1 MQNNRIMKVNAIK
14 RILIPT
20 DFSKT
25 GLLAVKHAAFMAKL
39 TKAHLI
45 LLHVIEIHESAWD
58 IYNPAVIMRDDT
70 TIQKAAEA
78 QLSKLADSISKEYIV
93 SIETICVSGS
103 VSAEIASA
111 VTENQIDLVIM
122 GTHGA
127 HGFKEYFAG
136 SNAYKTVNICPCPV
150 ITVQTN
156 AKKLGFTNIVLPID
170 DCFESRQKVDFTIS
184 LAKKYAGKIHILGL
198 FEEKEDTD
206 LKKFNVKLESVKR
219 AITKAGLSFDAK
231 TIRSEDFGLDTL
243 RYARKVK
250 ADLISVLTDHESQ
263 YNGRFLGVFAQQVV
277 NHSKIPVLSLHP
289 VELGVYDPVSLA
301 GSNSF

>member
-1 MQNNRIMKVNAIK
+1 MKVNTIK

-25 GLLAVKHAAFMAKL
+25 GLLAVQHAAFMAKL

-45 LLHVIEIHESAWD
+45 LLHVIEIHESAWN
-58 IYNPAVIMRDDT
+58 IYNPAVIMSGDS
-70 TIQKAAEA
+70 TIQTVAES
-78 QLSKLADSISKEYIV
+78 QLKKLADSINKEYAI

-103 VSAEIASA
+103 VTGEIANA
-111 VTENQIDLVIM
+111 VTENQIDLVVM

-127 HGFKEYFAG
+127 HGFKEYFIG

-156 AKKLGFTNIVLPID
+156 ATKLGFTNILLPID

-184 LAKKYAGKIHILGL
+184 FAKNYSAKIHVLGL
-198 FEEKEDTD
+198 FEENTDTD
-206 LKKFNVKLESVKR
+206 LNKFKVKIDSVEKAIKKIGLAYETKI
-219 AITKAGLSFDAK
+219 ITSK
-231 TIRSEDFGLDTL
+231 DFGLDTL

-250 ADLISVLTDHESQ
+250 ADLISVLTDHEST

-289 VELGVYDPVSLA
+289 VELGVYDSVSLA